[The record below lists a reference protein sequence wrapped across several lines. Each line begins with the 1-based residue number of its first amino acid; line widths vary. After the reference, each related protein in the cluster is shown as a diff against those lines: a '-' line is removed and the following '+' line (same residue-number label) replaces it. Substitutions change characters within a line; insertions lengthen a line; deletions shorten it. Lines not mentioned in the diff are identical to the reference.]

1 MQLILTDNHFDP
13 KPYWEN
19 PIVKYDFPYYNCVD
33 LFDTNGYDLTE
44 LEQDYA
50 EVNTP
55 AALHRYTKALKY
67 DWFRCPEAVT
77 EGVHINHALLFER
90 KAYAGKA
97 LEQLKKWSER
107 LPLVHKLTKIQSKW
121 GIDLSID
128 YVDKNGNAFEVFHYE
143 WDDFDYDKV
152 MRMKDRIEHLALN
165 TDWDAT
171 AMDLL
176 EKRDKWMSLPFFEQ
190 SDWKCD
196 YFGIEPEKFKEN
208 IWNDIP

>member
-1 MQLILTDNHFDP
+1 MQLVLTDNTFDP

-19 PIVKYDFPYYNCVD
+19 PIHKYDSPFHNCVD

-67 DWFRCPEAVT
+67 DWFKCSEVVI

-97 LEQLKKWSER
+97 LEQLKNWCDR

-152 MRMKDRIEHLALN
+152 MRMKDKIEHLALN
-165 TDWDAT
+165 TDWDKA
-171 AMDLL
+171 AADLL
-176 EKRDKWMSLPFFEQ
+176 EKRGDWMHLPFFEQ

-208 IWNDIP
+208 IWNDMP